1 MFIPVVENSV
11 FDSDIIFAYT
21 VIRKNGFYSK
31 PEVFKTVE
39 QLRAEQMEQA
49 RKERENALEKPKEE
63 IRRDWLLKREEHFY
77 RMLSAPTCEEYRRCY
92 ETLTPFERKLN
103 RGSPAFERV
112 MRRAF
117 EKLFPEDKP
126 KE

>member
-21 VIRKNGFYSK
+21 VIRKNGFYPK

-63 IRRDWLLKREEHFY
+63 IRRDWKLKREEKFY
-77 RMLSAPTCEEYRRCY
+77 RMLSDPTCEEYRKCFK
-92 ETLTPFERKLN
+92 ELTAFERKLD
-103 RGSPAFERV
+103 RGSPAFERA

-117 EKLFPEDKP
+117 EKLFPDEGP

>member
-1 MFIPVVENSV
+1 MFTPVVENSV

-49 RKERENALEKPKEE
+49 RKERENALEKLKEE
-63 IRRDWLLKREEHFY
+63 IRRDWLLKREERFY
-77 RMLSAPTCEEYRRCY
+77 RMLSDPTYEEYRRCY